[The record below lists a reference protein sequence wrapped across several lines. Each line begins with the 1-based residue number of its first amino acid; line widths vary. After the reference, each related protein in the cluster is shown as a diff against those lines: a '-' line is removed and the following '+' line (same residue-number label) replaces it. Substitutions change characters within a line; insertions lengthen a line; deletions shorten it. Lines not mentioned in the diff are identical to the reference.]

1 MPCTVATLCRLKGTT
16 QRSLPART
24 LGDRYIV
31 LLRGLPA
38 CLPACLP
45 GALVLFPH
53 PKEVGE
59 ERRGAGPA
67 QGCIID
73 LVTIVD
79 KRLPDIT
86 RHPGGFTF
94 CENKLLSLLL

>member
-1 MPCTVATLCRLKGTT
+1 MQTLKQSFVGVSFIRAGP
-16 QRSLPART
+16 Q
-24 LGDRYIV
+24 
-31 LLRGLPA
+31 
-38 CLPACLP
+38 
-45 GALVLFPH
+45 GA
-53 PKEVGE
+53 EVRIGE